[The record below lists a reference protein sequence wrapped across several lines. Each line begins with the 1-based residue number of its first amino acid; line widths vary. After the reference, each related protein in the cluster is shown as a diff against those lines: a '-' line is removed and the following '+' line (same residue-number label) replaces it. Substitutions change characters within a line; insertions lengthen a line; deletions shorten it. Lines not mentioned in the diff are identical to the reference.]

1 MKQFPPFRL
10 DTENQCLWRS
20 GDAPSD
26 ERILLTP
33 KAFAVLRYLVEHAG
47 GLVTQGELLDAVWPD
62 TFVQPEVLKYQVSD
76 IRRTLGDRSRNPLFI
91 ETLPRRGYRFL
102 AAVTDSEPAG
112 ALAPARAD
120 RVRLVGRDHEL
131 GALRACL
138 QRALQGQRQIV
149 FITGEPGVG
158 KTALVDEFQ
167 RRAAAEVPTLRIG
180 RGQCVEGFGGAEAY
194 YPALEA
200 LGQLCHG
207 AEGKR
212 VVEILAAQ
220 APTWLVQFPAL
231 LRREQRQVLQQEI
244 MGATRDRMLREIRE
258 ALDTLNLEAP
268 LLFLLEDLQWVDPS
282 TVDLISALARQ
293 RTTAKTMVIIT
304 KRPVDLEVPEH
315 PLKRLKQDLLV
326 HHLCQEMAL
335 APLSEANVAEYLRA
349 ESLGGDLPEGLSEM
363 IHRHSEGNPLFMIT
377 ALEHMI
383 EHGQLSRETGQ
394 WRLRVPI
401 EEMDLEVPET
411 LRQMIEAQIEHLSGE
426 QQRML
431 EVASVSGV
439 HFSASVN
446 AIPGCLDEGK
456 FEGLCDELSRCHHMV
471 RRAGSRQFADGTVS
485 VRYEFAHALYREVF
499 YHRQTPGRR
508 AKLHQRVG
516 ERLEE
521 LFTNHES
528 EVSAELAEHFERASD
543 WPRTIKYLRL
553 SADTAERRFDPWRA
567 KEILER
573 GLELAKKMPDAE
585 RAVSETG
592 ILERLAGIYSALG
605 DQRIYETYAALNE
618 RAAHYGL
625 TDVEVRALVARAF
638 TESWV
643 SSERGL
649 ELLERAFHLA
659 AKLDPVKDLPTH
671 AACLF
676 FRLWLSG
683 WNPQHA
689 EEYRKA
695 VDEIRK
701 LESGPIV
708 GSHLL
713 DYSCI
718 QWCSSKYRESL
729 RNYADG
735 LKMLLD
741 ADFVHPSQTGIHW
754 GLWQYAHAFDLMF
767 VGEWGEA
774 SRKIEEAATAA
785 HRNGDSVFRV
795 GALRICQAWLNLQAC
810 DYGGVLAICESAV
823 PLVRDPALRAAPGS
837 PPQFPWTCQQSLV
850 LRGSAETALGHHDH
864 AREYLFAARDDM
876 DRQKT
881 VNDRYWRMPLESGL
895 TELWLAQGNLT
906 QARQQAERFLSVT
919 LTTAERTWQALA
931 WEANA
936 RVAMAELD
944 GQRAQECIARALSTM
959 EGFELPLARWRVHG
973 TAFELCR
980 NAGDPDSAERH
991 RELSRETIVEL
1002 AKSLPAEEPLRHI
1015 FLSSPMV
1022 RRIFGAGKTQ
1032 ESRPRS
1038 FEAAH

>member
-1 MKQFPPFRL
+1 MKEFPPFWL
-10 DTENQCLWRS
+10 DSENQCLWRR
-20 GDAPSD
+20 GDGPSD

-33 KAFAVLRYLVEHAG
+33 KAFAVLRHLVEHAG
-47 GLVTQGELLDAVWPD
+47 RLVTQGELLDAVWPD
-62 TFVQPEVLKYQVSD
+62 IFVQPEVLKYQISD
-76 IRRTLGDRSRNPLFI
+76 IRHTLGDRAKNPLFI
-91 ETLPRRGYRFL
+91 ETLPRRGYRFV

-138 QRALQGQRQIV
+138 QKALQGQRQIV
-149 FITGEPGVG
+149 FITGEPGIG

-167 RRAAAEVPTLRIG
+167 RRAAAEVPTLRIA
-180 RGQCVEGFGGAEAY
+180 RGQCVEGYGGAEAY
-194 YPALEA
+194 YPVLEA

-212 VVEILAAQ
+212 VVELLAAQ

-231 LRREQRQVLQQEI
+231 LTREQRQVLQQEI

-258 ALDTLNLEAP
+258 ALDTLNVEAP
-268 LLFLLEDLQWVDPS
+268 LLFVFEDLQWVDVS
-282 TVDLISALARQ
+282 TVDLMSALARQ
-293 RTTAKTMVIIT
+293 RTTAKTMVIVT
-304 KRPVDLEVPEH
+304 KRPVDIEVPEH

-326 HHLCQEMAL
+326 HHLCQEMNL
-335 APLSEANVAEYLRA
+335 APLSEADVAEYLRA
-349 ESLGGDLPEGLSEM
+349 ESLGGDLPKGLAEM
-363 IHRHSEGNPLFMIT
+363 IHRHSEGNPLFMIA

-383 EHGQLSRETGQ
+383 EHGQISRETGQ

-411 LRQMIEAQIEHLSGE
+411 LRQMIEAQIEHLTGE

-439 HFSASVN
+439 LFSASVN
-446 AIPGCLDEGK
+446 AIPASLDEGK
-456 FEGLCDELSRCHHMV
+456 FEELCEETSRRHHMV

-485 VRYEFAHALYREVF
+485 VRYEFTHALYREVF

-521 LFTNHES
+521 LFTKHES
-528 EVSAELAEHFERASD
+528 EVAAELAEHFERAND
-543 WPRTIKYLRL
+543 WPRTINYLQL
-553 SADTAERRFDPWRA
+553 AADTAERRFDPRRA
-567 KEILER
+567 KEILEH
-573 GLELAKKMPDAE
+573 GLELAKKVPDAE

-592 ILERLAGIYSALG
+592 ILERLAGIYSAVG
-605 DQRIYETYAALNE
+605 DQRIYATYAALNE

-649 ELLERAFHLA
+649 ELLERAFHLL
-659 AKLDPVKDLPTH
+659 AKLDPEKDLPTH
-671 AACLF
+671 AAYLF

-713 DYSCI
+713 DFSCI
-718 QWCSSKYRESL
+718 QWCSSEYRESL
-729 RNYADG
+729 RNYDDG

-741 ADFVHPSQTGIHW
+741 ADIVHPSRSGIHW

-774 SRKIEEAATAA
+774 SRKIEEAATTA
-785 HRNGDSVFRV
+785 HRNGGNVFRA
-795 GALRICQAWLNLQAC
+795 GALRICQAWLHLQAC

-823 PLVRDPALRAAPGS
+823 PLVRDPVLRAAPGS
-837 PPQFPWTCQQSLV
+837 PSQFPWPFQQSLV
-850 LRGSAETALGHHDH
+850 LRGSAEAALGNHKS

-881 VNDRYWRMPLESGL
+881 VNDRYWRMPLESSL
-895 TELWLAQGNLT
+895 TELWLAEGDLT
-906 QARQQAERFLSVT
+906 QARPQAEQFLSLT

-936 RVAMAELD
+936 RVALAELD
-944 GQRAQECIARALSTM
+944 VPRGQECITKALSTM
-959 EGFELPLARWRVHG
+959 EGFELPLASWRVHA
-973 TAFELCR
+973 TAFEFYR
-980 NAGDPDSAERH
+980 NAGDRDSAERH
-991 RELSRETIVEL
+991 RARSRETIMRL
-1002 AKSLPAEEPLRHI
+1002 ANSFPAEEPLRHI
-1015 FLSSPMV
+1015 FLSAPIV
-1022 RRIFGAGKTQ
+1022 RRILGEGKCQ
-1032 ESRPRS
+1032 ESRPKK
-1038 FEAAH
+1038 FGAAH